1 MHFISNFQGG
11 IGRSRALLPS
21 FQSAFDEE
29 ISTSKSYDTHYVP
42 YEDLSSMEI
51 LFLKSAEKD
60 LDKILEGKVVDYN
73 VNGKKIIPL
82 DYREE
87 IVFFSH
93 LKDGK

>member
-1 MHFISNFQGG
+1 M
-11 IGRSRALLPS
+11 
-21 FQSAFDEE
+21 FDEE

-51 LFLKSAEKD
+51 IFLKYAEKD

-87 IVFFSH
+87 IVFSSH
-93 LKDGK
+93 LKDGR